1 MSVFM
6 GVYTIASAWS
16 LPRGSPLVIEV
27 EPTEKH
33 IQNKNNITRPPNTT
47 KTPIENALGAAANDN
62 KLDAK
67 IYSNFSREE
76 LRLTF
81 RPLPDLDP
89 KNRTRDITDDFP
101 CQQSRDEI
109 EALSQ
114 NDTEDIMCI
123 PRPKYISVLKNPCYM
138 TETKPGARRSNTA
151 RCLPYFHI
159 LGNDKCGTTDF
170 HARLTQHP
178 RVLPNNGGL
187 GKEVY
192 YWCWLRYGL
201 WMKKRVPKSRLRNY
215 ILFFQVSTNLI
226 INEYRKNKFQYITGD
241 GTPMDFWDFRGWS
254 EDPQNAGLDEPRFL
268 TPHAMRHLYSDPKFI
283 VMVRNPIDRLYSD
296 YIFLGYGFTA
306 QKFARDVPRAIS
318 MMRDCLAVNSTR
330 QCFFSDYMYH
340 ELPMRIHISCYSVYL
355 REWLS
360 VFHKNHFLV
369 LRTEDY
375 HADIKGTLQRAFT
388 FLGVRNLTEEEEMRI
403 ESQIKKHETVF
414 KKMAGPMYP
423 ETRALLEEFFSL
435 FNEDLAAIMGDTRF
449 LWKDR

>member
-1 MSVFM
+1 M
-6 GVYTIASAWS
+6 
-16 LPRGSPLVIEV
+16 
-27 EPTEKH
+27 
-33 IQNKNNITRPPNTT
+33 KN
-47 KTPIENALGAAANDN
+47 
-62 KLDAK
+62 
-67 IYSNFSREE
+67 
-76 LRLTF
+76 
-81 RPLPDLDP
+81 
-89 KNRTRDITDDFP
+89 
-101 CQQSRDEI
+101 
-109 EALSQ
+109 
-114 NDTEDIMCI
+114 
-123 PRPKYISVLKNPCYM
+123 
-138 TETKPGARRSNTA
+138 
-151 RCLPYFHI
+151 
-159 LGNDKCGTTDF
+159 
-170 HARLTQHP
+170 
-178 RVLPNNGGL
+178 
-187 GKEVY
+187 
-192 YWCWLRYGL
+192 
-201 WMKKRVPKSRLRNY
+201 RVPKRRLRNY

-388 FLGVRNLTEEEEMRI
+388 FLGVRNLTEEEEMMI
-403 ESQIKKHETVF
+403 ESQLKKHETVF